1 MMMPWCPST
10 QRAWSRS
17 KPSPA
22 ASSPC
27 SPRNVVTRTG
37 HACAFPTIV
46 ASLVESLDIGL
57 QGTVLRPQ
65 CHDHLSSACPLLP
78 SERIEHLGARTFI
91 ITIWETQPTFFLVL
105 SGASSASGCS
115 ASCHHPAA
123 RSHATHTPPI
133 LCTVAIHRVH
143 HEPEIGYKSYP
154 CPVLSRTTLLLHP
167 THSPSSPEALR
178 HLHWPLHTGV
188 VAPVLGHRRMAGKI
202 AASSSV
208 PCPPSS
214 FHLGPLL
221 LLVLTSCFSMPRT
234 L

>member
-1 MMMPWCPST
+1 VLPWPRKTLAFEGIVLGPQRTNNLSPS
-10 QRAWSRS
+10 
-17 KPSPA
+17 
-22 ASSPC
+22 
-27 SPRNVVTRTG
+27 
-37 HACAFPTIV
+37 
-46 ASLVESLDIGL
+46 
-57 QGTVLRPQ
+57 
-65 CHDHLSSACPLLP
+65 CPLLP
-78 SERIEHLGARTFI
+78 SDCIKHLEGRA
-91 ITIWETQPTFFLVL
+91 ITTSVWETQSTFLLVL
-105 SGASSASGCS
+105 SGIRSSSGCS

-123 RSHATHTPPI
+123 QSHAPHTPPI
-133 LCTVAIHRVH
+133 LCIVAIHRVH